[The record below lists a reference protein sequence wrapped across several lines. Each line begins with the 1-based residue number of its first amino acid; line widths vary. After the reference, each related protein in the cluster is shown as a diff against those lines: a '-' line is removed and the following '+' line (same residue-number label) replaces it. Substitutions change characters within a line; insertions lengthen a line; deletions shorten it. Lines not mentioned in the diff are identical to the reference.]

1 MHLRKLGREWDVFNF
16 LLLFCISAFAISKPA
31 IKLVSEG
38 VENISELSTSYSGH
52 LNTLF
57 ANNSSIGV
65 LALCAAEGN
74 CTSEGK
80 KTSSYYYNL
89 DPGNQI
95 GNYGWCSIQ
104 SRDKGNLDIID
115 AGCLTRKVF

>member
-1 MHLRKLGREWDVFNF
+1 MYLRKLGREWDVFNV
-16 LLLFCISAFAISKPA
+16 LLLFCISTFAISKPA

-38 VENISELSTSYSGH
+38 VENISELSTSYSGN

-65 LALCAAEGN
+65 LAICAAEGN

-89 DPGNQI
+89 DPGNQVGI
-95 GNYGWCSIQ
+95 FRSQDSSFNDWL
-104 SRDKGNLDIID
+104 KLVP
-115 AGCLTRKVF
+115 TRISQQRH